1 MKTALLA
8 SLSVAFLST
17 IIGDIAA
24 QIIAVTAALAA
35 LGWMWSRMLV
45 PLAKTIKRTL
55 QAVDALEDLQPF
67 MTETRDA
74 VREAASVA
82 AEAKAKAEMLDLR
95 LDLIERHI
103 RLFAAE
109 DAVRTRAVMRTIA
122 EGQPPPEP
130 K

>member
-1 MKTALLA
+1 MKTALVA

-17 IIGDIAA
+17 IIGDVAA
-24 QIIAVTAALAA
+24 QIIAVTAAFAA
-35 LGWMWSRMLV
+35 LGWLWSRMLI
-45 PLAKTIKRTL
+45 PLAKTIRRTL

-67 MTETRDA
+67 MTETRNA
-74 VREAASVA
+74 VREASTVA

-103 RLFAAE
+103 GLFAAE
-109 DAVRTRAVMRTIA
+109 DAVRARAAIQAASERK
-122 EGQPPPEP
+122 PL